1 MRDDGERLRD
11 ILEAIE
17 KVQKYAARGRESFE
31 RDELV
36 RTWIVHHIQVV
47 GEAAAKVS
55 LEQQQRHP
63 EIPWVRI
70 IVMRNVLVHEYF
82 GIDPEEVWSV
92 VERDLPD
99 LKRKIEAILKE
110 IGDES

>member
-17 KVQKYAARGRESFE
+17 KVDKYAARGREAFE
-31 RDELV
+31 RDDLV
-36 RTWIVHHIQVV
+36 QTWIVHHVQVL

-55 LEQQQRHP
+55 DELQQRHP
-63 EIPWVRI
+63 EIPWARI
-70 IVMRNVLVHEYF
+70 IAMRNVLVHDYF

-92 VERDLPD
+92 VEHDLPD
-99 LKRKIEAILKE
+99 LKRKIEAILQE
-110 IGDES
+110 LGDES